1 MEKRLF
7 TSECVTNGHPDKV
20 ADSIS
25 DAILDAC
32 LAQDP
37 HSRVACE
44 TMVTTDFCIIC
55 GEITT
60 KATVDYAAVAR
71 EAIRKI
77 GYVYPGDGFDA
88 DTVEIQCRIHTQSA
102 DIALGTNDEVGGAG
116 DQGMMFGGACTQTP
130 ELMPLPA
137 ALSRALCSRLTQCV
151 HETDLLRPDGKTQVT
166 VEFDEQGNVVGIDT
180 VVVSVMH
187 SADFAIEALRKYVR
201 ENVIAPVLERY
212 GFHIENV
219 AHIHINPT
227 GNFVIGGPNGDTG
240 LTGRKIIV
248 DTYGGYF
255 SHGGG
260 AFSGKDPTKVD
271 RSAAYMARYMAKNL
285 VAAGLATKVQV
296 QLAYAIGVAQPVS
309 LRVDSYG
316 TGKISDEKMTE
327 LLRETCD
334 MTPAGIIR
342 KLDLRRPIYAD
353 TAAHGHFGIES
364 RPWEQTDTGGQA
376 APAFRNLKKT
386 AGKGK
391 SPSLYF
397 SGSTAQMP
405 KCSKHLYR
413 VMTGSRKLISFQ
425 YPPRGIYS
433 KFHRLPPVR
442 RVFLHLFPRWSSS
455 TLWWSYYS

>member
-37 HSRVACE
+37 QSRVACE
-44 TMVTTDFCIIC
+44 TMVTTDFCMIC

-60 KATVDYAAVAR
+60 RAVVDYAAVAR
-71 EAIRKI
+71 ETIRAI
-77 GYVYPGDGFDA
+77 GYTHKGDGFDA

-102 DIALGTNDEVGGAG
+102 DIALGTNDETGGAG

-130 ELMPLPA
+130 ELMPLPV
-137 ALSRALCSRLTQCV
+137 ALSRALCNRLTACV
-151 HETDLLRPDGKTQVT
+151 KENDLLRPDGKTQVS
-166 VEFDEQGNVVGIDT
+166 VEFDDQGNVVGIDT
-180 VVVSVMH
+180 VVVSIMH
-187 SADFAIEALRKYVR
+187 SADFPMEELRAYIR
-201 ENVIAPVLERY
+201 QQVIAPVLEQY
-212 GFHIENV
+212 GFDIAKVSHV
-219 AHIHINPT
+219 FINPT

-285 VAAGLATKVQV
+285 VAAGLASRVQV
-296 QLAYAIGVAQPVS
+296 QLAYAIGVAEPVS

-316 TGKISDEKMTE
+316 TGKISDEKMVE
-327 LLRETCD
+327 LLRKTCD
-334 MTPAGIIR
+334 MTPCGIIR
-342 KLDLRRPIYAD
+342 KLDLRKPVYAS
-353 TAAHGHFGIES
+353 TAAKGHFGVEGKT
-364 RPWEQTDTGGQA
+364 WEQTDLAET
-376 APAFRNLKKT
+376 L
-386 AGKGK
+386 
-391 SPSLYF
+391 
-397 SGSTAQMP
+397 
-405 KCSKHLYR
+405 
-413 VMTGSRKLISFQ
+413 RKLS
-425 YPPRGIYS
+425 GI
-433 KFHRLPPVR
+433 
-442 RVFLHLFPRWSSS
+442 
-455 TLWWSYYS
+455 

>member
-32 LAQDP
+32 LSQDP
-37 HSRVACE
+37 GSRVACE
-44 TMVTTDFCIIC
+44 TMVTTNLCVIC

-60 KATVDYAAVAR
+60 KADVDYAAVAR
-71 EAIRKI
+71 EAIRRI
-77 GYVYPGDGFDA
+77 GYVYSGDGFDA
-88 DTVEIQCRIHTQSA
+88 DSVDIQCHIHTQSA

-137 ALSRALCSRLTQCV
+137 ALSRALCNRLTECV
-151 HETDLLRPDGKTQVT
+151 HSTDLLRPDGKTQVT
-166 VEFDEQGNVVGIDT
+166 VEFDENGRVVGVDT
-180 VVVSVMH
+180 VVVSIMH
-187 SADFAIEALRKYVR
+187 SADFEIEGLRRYIRQGV
-201 ENVIAPVLERY
+201 VAPVLQQY
-212 GFHIENV
+212 GFNISDV
-219 AHIHINPT
+219 PHIHINPT

-285 VAAGLATKVQV
+285 VAAGLASQVQV
-296 QLAYAIGVAQPVS
+296 QLAYAIGVAEPVS
-309 LRVDSYG
+309 LRVDSFG
-316 TGKISDEKMTE
+316 TGKVSDEKMTQ
-327 LLRETCD
+327 LLRQTCD
-334 MTPAGIIR
+334 LTPGGIIR

-353 TAAHGHFGIES
+353 TAARGHFGVAG
-364 RPWEQTDTGGQA
+364 RPWEETDLA
-376 APAFRNLKKT
+376 EKLKEL
-386 AGKGK
+386 AG
-391 SPSLYF
+391 
-397 SGSTAQMP
+397 
-405 KCSKHLYR
+405 
-413 VMTGSRKLISFQ
+413 I
-425 YPPRGIYS
+425 
-433 KFHRLPPVR
+433 
-442 RVFLHLFPRWSSS
+442 
-455 TLWWSYYS
+455 

>member
-37 HSRVACE
+37 GSRVACE
-44 TMVTTDFCIIC
+44 TMVTTDFCLIC

-60 KATVDYAAVAR
+60 KAVVDYASVAR

-77 GYVYPGDGFDA
+77 GYIYPGDGFDA

-116 DQGMMFGGACTQTP
+116 DQGMMFGGACTQTQ
-130 ELMPLPA
+130 ELMPLPVA
-137 ALSRALCSRLTQCV
+137 LARALSNRLTECV
-151 HETDLLRPDGKTQVT
+151 HSNDLLRPDGKTQVT
-166 VEFDEQGNVVGIDT
+166 VAYDEKGNVLGVDT

-187 SADFAIEALRKYVR
+187 SADFEISELRRYIR
-201 ENVIAPVLERY
+201 EGVIAPVLEKY
-212 GFHIENV
+212 GFSIENV
-219 AHIHINPT
+219 EHIHINPT

-240 LTGRKIIV
+240 LPGRKIIV

-285 VAAGLATKVQV
+285 VAAGLATEVQV
-296 QLAYAIGVAQPVS
+296 QLAYAIGVAEPVS
-309 LRVDSYG
+309 VRVESFG
-316 TGKISDEKMTE
+316 TGVIADEEMTE
-327 LLRETCD
+327 LLRKTCD

-342 KLDLRRPIYAD
+342 KLQLRRPIYAP
-353 TAAHGHFGIES
+353 TAAAGHFGVAD
-364 RPWEQTDTGGQA
+364 RPWEQTDLAET
-376 APAFRNLKKT
+376 LKKM
-386 AGKGK
+386 AG
-391 SPSLYF
+391 
-397 SGSTAQMP
+397 
-405 KCSKHLYR
+405 
-413 VMTGSRKLISFQ
+413 I
-425 YPPRGIYS
+425 
-433 KFHRLPPVR
+433 
-442 RVFLHLFPRWSSS
+442 
-455 TLWWSYYS
+455 

>member
-32 LAQDP
+32 LSQDP
-37 HSRVACE
+37 NSRVACE
-44 TMVTTDFCIIC
+44 TMVTTDFCLIC

-60 KATVDYAAVAR
+60 TAVVDYEAVAR
-71 EAIRKI
+71 EAIRQI

-88 DTVEIQCRIHTQSA
+88 DSVQIQCRVHTQSA

-130 ELMPLPA
+130 ELMPLPV
-137 ALSRALCSRLTQCV
+137 ALSRALSNRLTECV
-151 HETDLLRPDGKTQVT
+151 HSTDLLKPDGKTQVS
-166 VEFDEQGNVVGIDT
+166 VEYDENNKPVGIDT
-180 VVVSVMH
+180 VVVSIMH
-187 SADFAIEALRKYVR
+187 AAEFEMEELRKYVR
-201 ENVIAPVLERY
+201 EGVIAPVLKQY
-212 GFHIENV
+212 GFDIADVKN
-219 AHIHINPT
+219 IHINPT

-248 DTYGGYF
+248 DTYGGWF

-285 VAAGLATKVQV
+285 VAAGLAEEVQV

-309 LRVDSYG
+309 LRVESYG

-327 LLRETCD
+327 LLRKVCD
-334 MTPAGIIR
+334 MTPGGIIR
-342 KLDLRRPIYAD
+342 KLQLRRPIYAP
-353 TAAHGHFGIES
+353 TAAFGHFGVAD
-364 RPWEQTDTGGQA
+364 RPWEQTDLADT
-376 APAFRNLKKT
+376 LKEL
-386 AGKGK
+386 AG
-391 SPSLYF
+391 
-397 SGSTAQMP
+397 
-405 KCSKHLYR
+405 
-413 VMTGSRKLISFQ
+413 I
-425 YPPRGIYS
+425 
-433 KFHRLPPVR
+433 
-442 RVFLHLFPRWSSS
+442 
-455 TLWWSYYS
+455 

>member
-1 MEKRLF
+1 MKPGNLRKCGAKSGGKREMRIRYTHIESVGVRFLFCEREMKTMEKRLF

-20 ADSIS
+20 ADSVS

-37 HSRVACE
+37 GSRVACE
-44 TMVTTDFCIIC
+44 TMVTTNFCLIC

-60 KATVDYAAVAR
+60 KAVVDYPAVAR
-71 EAIRKI
+71 DAIRKI

-88 DTVEIQCRIHTQSA
+88 DSVEIQCRIHTQSA

-130 ELMPLPA
+130 ELMPLPV
-137 ALSRALCSRLTQCV
+137 ALSRALSNRLTECV
-151 HETDLLRPDGKTQVT
+151 HSNDLLRPDGKTQVS
-166 VEFDEQGNVVGIDT
+166 VEYDEKGNVVGIDT

-187 SADFAIEALRKYVR
+187 SADFEIGQLRKYIR
-201 ENVIAPVLERY
+201 EGVIAPVLKNY
-212 GFHIENV
+212 GFDIENV
-219 AHIHINPT
+219 ANIHINPT

-285 VAAGLATKVQV
+285 VAAGLATQVQV

-316 TGKISDEKMTE
+316 TGIISDEKMTE
-327 LLRETCD
+327 LLRKTCD

-342 KLDLRRPIYAD
+342 KLNLRQPIYAP
-353 TAAHGHFGIES
+353 TAAMGHFGVED
-364 RPWEQTDTGGQA
+364 RPWENTDL
-376 APAFRNLKKT
+376 APVLKEL
-386 AGKGK
+386 AG
-391 SPSLYF
+391 
-397 SGSTAQMP
+397 
-405 KCSKHLYR
+405 
-413 VMTGSRKLISFQ
+413 I
-425 YPPRGIYS
+425 
-433 KFHRLPPVR
+433 
-442 RVFLHLFPRWSSS
+442 
-455 TLWWSYYS
+455 

>member
-32 LAQDP
+32 LEQDP
-37 HSRVACE
+37 KSRVACE
-44 TMVTTDFCIIC
+44 TMVTTNFCLIC

-60 KATVDYAAVAR
+60 QAQVDYPAVAR

-130 ELMPLPA
+130 ELMPMPV
-137 ALSRALCSRLTQCV
+137 ALSRALSNRLTECI
-151 HETDLLRPDGKTQVT
+151 HSNDLLRADGKTQVS
-166 VEFDEQGNVVGIDT
+166 VEYDEDGNVVGIDT

-187 SADFAIEALRKYVR
+187 SADFEIGELRRYIR
-201 ENVIAPVLERY
+201 EGVIAPVLKAY
-212 GFHIENV
+212 GFDIADV

-285 VAAGLATKVQV
+285 VAAGLATQVQV

-327 LLRETCD
+327 LLRACCD
-334 MTPAGIIR
+334 MTPAGIIS
-342 KLDLRRPIYAD
+342 KLDLRRPIYAP
-353 TAAHGHFGIES
+353 TAAYGHFGVEG
-364 RPWEQTDTGGQA
+364 RPWEATDL
-376 APAFRNLKKT
+376 APKLKEL
-386 AGKGK
+386 AG
-391 SPSLYF
+391 
-397 SGSTAQMP
+397 
-405 KCSKHLYR
+405 
-413 VMTGSRKLISFQ
+413 I
-425 YPPRGIYS
+425 
-433 KFHRLPPVR
+433 
-442 RVFLHLFPRWSSS
+442 
-455 TLWWSYYS
+455 

>member
-37 HSRVACE
+37 QSRVACE
-44 TMVTTDFCIIC
+44 TMVTTDFCMIC

-60 KATVDYAAVAR
+60 RAVVDYASVAR
-71 EAIRKI
+71 ESIRDI
-77 GYVYPGDGFDA
+77 GYTYKGDGFDA

-102 DIALGTNDEVGGAG
+102 DIALGTNEEVGGAG

-130 ELMPLPA
+130 ELMPLPV
-137 ALSRALCSRLTQCV
+137 ALSRALCNRLTACV
-151 HETDLLRPDGKTQVT
+151 KENDLLRPDGKTQVS
-166 VEFDEQGNVVGIDT
+166 VEFDDQGNVVGIDT
-180 VVVSVMH
+180 VVVSIMH
-187 SADFAIEALRKYVR
+187 SADFPMEELRAYIR
-201 ENVIAPVLERY
+201 QQVIAPVLEQY
-212 GFHIENV
+212 GFDIAKVSHV
-219 AHIHINPT
+219 FINPT

-285 VAAGLATKVQV
+285 VAAGLASRVQV
-296 QLAYAIGVAQPVS
+296 QLAYAIGVAEPVS

-316 TGKISDEKMTE
+316 TGKISDEKMVE
-327 LLRETCD
+327 LLRKTCD
-334 MTPAGIIR
+334 MTPGGIIR
-342 KLDLRRPIYAD
+342 KLDLRKPVYAS
-353 TAAHGHFGIES
+353 TAAKGHFGVEGKT
-364 RPWEQTDTGGQA
+364 WEQTDLAET
-376 APAFRNLKKT
+376 L
-386 AGKGK
+386 
-391 SPSLYF
+391 
-397 SGSTAQMP
+397 
-405 KCSKHLYR
+405 
-413 VMTGSRKLISFQ
+413 RKLS
-425 YPPRGIYS
+425 GI
-433 KFHRLPPVR
+433 
-442 RVFLHLFPRWSSS
+442 
-455 TLWWSYYS
+455 

>member
-32 LAQDP
+32 LSQDP
-37 HSRVACE
+37 DSRVACE
-44 TMVTTDFCIIC
+44 TMVTTDFCLIC

-60 KATVDYAAVAR
+60 KASVDYEAVAR
-71 EAIRKI
+71 EAIRAI

-88 DTVEIQCRIHTQSA
+88 DSVQIQCRIHTQSA
-102 DIALGTNDEVGGAG
+102 DIALGTNDAVGGAG

-130 ELMPLPA
+130 ELMPLPV
-137 ALSRALCSRLTQCV
+137 ALARALANRLTECV
-151 HETDLLRPDGKTQVT
+151 RSNDLLRPDGKTQVS
-166 VEFDEQGNVVGIDT
+166 VEYDENGSVVGIDT
-180 VVVSVMH
+180 VVVSIMH
-187 SADFAIEALRKYVR
+187 SADFEMSELRRYIR
-201 ENVIAPVLERY
+201 EGVIAPVLASY
-212 GFHIENV
+212 GFNIENV
-219 AHIHINPT
+219 ANIHINPT

-285 VAAGLATKVQV
+285 VAAGLATQVQV

-309 LRVDSYG
+309 VRVDSYG

-327 LLRETCD
+327 LLRKTCD
-334 MTPAGIIR
+334 LTPAGIIS
-342 KLDLRRPIYAD
+342 KLQLRRPIYAP
-353 TAAHGHFGIES
+353 TAAQGHFGVAH
-364 RPWEQTDTGGQA
+364 RPWEATDL
-376 APAFRNLKKT
+376 APILKEL
-386 AGKGK
+386 AG
-391 SPSLYF
+391 F
-397 SGSTAQMP
+397 
-405 KCSKHLYR
+405 
-413 VMTGSRKLISFQ
+413 
-425 YPPRGIYS
+425 
-433 KFHRLPPVR
+433 
-442 RVFLHLFPRWSSS
+442 
-455 TLWWSYYS
+455 

>member
-32 LAQDP
+32 LRQDP
-37 HSRVACE
+37 ASRVACE
-44 TMVTTDFCIIC
+44 TMVTTNFCIIC

-60 KATVDYAAVAR
+60 KADVDYKAVAR

-130 ELMPLPA
+130 ELMPLPV
-137 ALSRALCSRLTQCV
+137 ALSRALCNRLTECV
-151 HETDLLRPDGKTQVT
+151 RSNDLLRPDGKTQVT
-166 VEFDEQGNVVGIDT
+166 VEYDENGKVVGVDT
-180 VVVSVMH
+180 VVVSIMH
-187 SADFAIEALRKYVR
+187 SADFEMEQLRSYVR
-201 ENVIAPVLERY
+201 EGVIAPVLKNY
-212 GFHIENV
+212 GFDIANV

-285 VAAGLATKVQV
+285 VVAGLAEQVEV

-309 LRVDSYG
+309 VRVNSYG

-327 LLRETCD
+327 LLRTTCD
-334 MTPAGIIR
+334 LTPGGIIR
-342 KLDLRRPIYAD
+342 KLDLRRPIYAS
-353 TAAHGHFGIES
+353 TAAIGHFGILEN
-364 RPWEQTDTGGQA
+364 RPWEQTDIA
-376 APAFRNLKKT
+376 D
-386 AGKGK
+386 
-391 SPSLYF
+391 
-397 SGSTAQMP
+397 
-405 KCSKHLYR
+405 
-413 VMTGSRKLISFQ
+413 KLRELANI
-425 YPPRGIYS
+425 
-433 KFHRLPPVR
+433 
-442 RVFLHLFPRWSSS
+442 
-455 TLWWSYYS
+455 

>member
-32 LAQDP
+32 LAQDAG
-37 HSRVACE
+37 SRVACE
-44 TMVTTDFCIIC
+44 TMVTTNFCLIC

-60 KATVDYAAVAR
+60 KAVVDYPAVAR

-88 DTVEIQCRIHTQSA
+88 DSVEIQCRIHTQSA

-130 ELMPLPA
+130 ELMPLPV
-137 ALSRALCSRLTQCV
+137 ALSRALSNRLTECV
-151 HETDLLRPDGKTQVT
+151 HSNDLLRPDGKTQVS
-166 VEFDEQGNVVGIDT
+166 VEYDEAGNVIGIDT
-180 VVVSVMH
+180 VVVSIMH
-187 SADFAIEALRKYVR
+187 AAEFEISELRRYIR
-201 ENVIAPVLERY
+201 EGVIAPVLAKY
-212 GFHIENV
+212 GFDIANV
-219 AHIHINPT
+219 ANIHINPT

-285 VAAGLATKVQV
+285 VAAGLATQVQV

-316 TGKISDEKMTE
+316 TGIISDEKMTE
-327 LLRETCD
+327 LLRKTCD

-342 KLDLRRPIYAD
+342 KLTLRRPIYAP
-353 TAAHGHFGIES
+353 TAAEGHFGVAD
-364 RPWEQTDTGGQA
+364 RPWENTDL
-376 APAFRNLKKT
+376 APVLKEL
-386 AGKGK
+386 AG
-391 SPSLYF
+391 
-397 SGSTAQMP
+397 
-405 KCSKHLYR
+405 
-413 VMTGSRKLISFQ
+413 I
-425 YPPRGIYS
+425 
-433 KFHRLPPVR
+433 
-442 RVFLHLFPRWSSS
+442 
-455 TLWWSYYS
+455 

>member
-37 HSRVACE
+37 NSRVACE
-44 TMVTTDFCIIC
+44 TMVTTDLCLIC

-60 KATVDYAAVAR
+60 KAVVDYPAVAR
-71 EAIRKI
+71 QAIRKI

-88 DTVEIQCRIHTQSA
+88 DTVEIQCHIHTQSV
-102 DIALGTNDEVGGAG
+102 DIAMGTNDQVGGAG

-130 ELMPLPA
+130 ELMPMPIALA
-137 ALSRALCSRLTQCV
+137 RALSNRLSECIRS
-151 HETDLLRPDGKTQVT
+151 TDLLRADGKTQAT
-166 VEFDEQGNVVGIDT
+166 VEFDEQGNVVGVDT

-187 SADFAIEALRKYVR
+187 SQDFEIEALRAYIAK
-201 ENVIAPVLERY
+201 EVIAPVLAKY
-212 GFHIENV
+212 GFRMEDVKHIF
-219 AHIHINPT
+219 INPT

-271 RSAAYMARYMAKNL
+271 RSAAYLARYMAKNL

-296 QLAYAIGVAQPVS
+296 QLAYAIGVAEPVS
-309 LRVDSYG
+309 VRVDSFG
-316 TGKISDEKMTE
+316 TGVIPEEQMTE
-327 LLRETCD
+327 LLRKTVD

-342 KLDLRRPIYAD
+342 RFDLRRPIYAA
-353 TAAHGHFGIES
+353 TAANGHFGVED
-364 RPWEQTDTGGQA
+364 RPWEKTDLA
-376 APAFRNLKKT
+376 EELK
-386 AGKGK
+386 A
-391 SPSLYF
+391 L
-397 SGSTAQMP
+397 
-405 KCSKHLYR
+405 
-413 VMTGSRKLISFQ
+413 V
-425 YPPRGIYS
+425 
-433 KFHRLPPVR
+433 
-442 RVFLHLFPRWSSS
+442 
-455 TLWWSYYS
+455 

>member
-37 HSRVACE
+37 GSRVACE
-44 TMVTTDFCIIC
+44 TMVTTDFCLIC

-60 KATVDYAAVAR
+60 KAKVDYDAVAR
-71 EAIRKI
+71 EAIRAI
-77 GYVYPGDGFDA
+77 GYTREGDGFNA

-137 ALSRALCSRLTQCV
+137 ALSRALCNRLTECV
-151 HETDLLRPDGKTQVT
+151 HENDLLRPDGKTQVT
-166 VEFDEQGNVVGIDT
+166 VEFDEDGKVVGVDT
-180 VVVSVMH
+180 VVVSIMH
-187 SADFAIEALRKYVR
+187 SADFQMDALRAYIR
-201 ENVIAPVLERY
+201 ENVIAPVLAKY
-212 GFHIENV
+212 GFDVNTVPNIF
-219 AHIHINPT
+219 INPT
-227 GNFVIGGPNGDTG
+227 GHFVIGGPNGDTG

-285 VAAGLATKVQV
+285 VAAGLAEQVQV
-296 QLAYAIGVAQPVS
+296 QLAYAIGVAEPVS
-309 LRVDSYG
+309 VRVDSYG
-316 TGKISDEKMTE
+316 TGKVSDETMTE
-327 LLRETCD
+327 LLRKTCD
-334 MTPAGIIR
+334 LTPAGIIR
-342 KLDLRRPIYAD
+342 KLDLRKPIYAS
-353 TAAHGHFGIES
+353 TAAKGHFGVDGKS
-364 RPWEQTDTGGQA
+364 WEQTD
-376 APAFRNLKKT
+376 L
-386 AGKGK
+386 
-391 SPSLYF
+391 SEEL
-397 SGSTAQMP
+397 
-405 KCSKHLYR
+405 
-413 VMTGSRKLISFQ
+413 RKLA
-425 YPPRGIYS
+425 GI
-433 KFHRLPPVR
+433 
-442 RVFLHLFPRWSSS
+442 
-455 TLWWSYYS
+455 

>member
-77 GYVYPGDGFDA
+77 GYVYPADGFDA

-151 HETDLLRPDGKTQVT
+151 HETNLLRPDGKTQVT

-180 VVVSVMH
+180 VVVSIMH
-187 SADFAIEALRKYVR
+187 RADFAIETLRKYVR

-212 GFHIENV
+212 GFRIENV

-248 DTYGGYF
+248 DTYGG
-255 SHGGG
+255 SAPHGGG

-271 RSAAYMARYMAKNL
+271 RSAAYAARWVAKNV
-285 VAAGLATKVQV
+285 VAAGLARRCQV
-296 QLAYAIGVAQPVS
+296 QLAYAIGVARPVS
-309 LRVDSYG
+309 VRVDTFG
-316 TGKISDEKMTE
+316 TGTVPDEQLSDAVEQVFD
-327 LLRETCD
+327 LR
-334 MTPAGIIR
+334 PAAIIR
-342 KLDLRRPIYAD
+342 DLGLRRPIYRQL
-353 TAAHGHFGIES
+353 AAYGHFGRDDLDLSWEKTDRAES
-364 RPWEQTDTGGQA
+364 LKA
-376 APAFRNLKKT
+376 AL
-386 AGKGK
+386 
-391 SPSLYF
+391 
-397 SGSTAQMP
+397 
-405 KCSKHLYR
+405 
-413 VMTGSRKLISFQ
+413 
-425 YPPRGIYS
+425 
-433 KFHRLPPVR
+433 
-442 RVFLHLFPRWSSS
+442 
-455 TLWWSYYS
+455 